1 MGLFGQKEDE
11 ETLEGLQEQE
21 EKLRVKARNADLQLT
36 IAQKRLMHQKLKE
49 QGLKESDFS
58 FNWNSIRAW
67 LKARGL

>member
-11 ETLEGLQEQE
+11 ETLEGLQETE

-49 QGLKESDFS
+49 QGLKESDFNFS
-58 FNWNSIRAW
+58 WTSIRNW